1 MIFIDTNVAIA
12 LRDHPERT
20 GPRLEQVSP
29 SPVISLVTRIELES
43 GVERDP
49 RFAPVRR
56 ALLDVMLRET
66 EVALLSEED
75 VAAYGRI
82 VASVGFDRRRILDRL
97 IAAQCL
103 TRRAALVTANIR
115 DFREIEGLA
124 LIPW

>member
-1 MIFIDTNVAIA
+1 VIFIDTNVAIA
-12 LRDHPERT
+12 LRDHPELA
-20 GPRLEQVSP
+20 GPRLEQIAP
-29 SPVISLVTRIELES
+29 SPVISQVTRIELES

-56 ALLDVMLRET
+56 AMLNVMLRET
-66 EVALLSEED
+66 RVALLSEED

-82 VASVGFDRRRILDRL
+82 VAAAGFDRRHILDRL

-115 DFREIEGLA
+115 DFHEIEGLN